1 MRHLT
6 TSLTACLLLGVALA
20 PTEAAAGVMTKTQ
33 TQNAA
38 TACTL
43 SIPTTDTKVRPK
55 AIGFRNEG
63 TTNAF
68 VICAFDIDSTDPGFH
83 SIALDFVSIDGAAH
97 SFNCTAAGRFNW
109 SSTAQY
115 LVKAVD
121 VSAGGSGTFS
131 VADTDGGYDPNV
143 YNLYPWA
150 QSVTCLM
157 PPGVAILSVRSTH
170 DDEDTAP

>member
-6 TSLTACLLLGVALA
+6 TSLTACLLLGVAFA
-20 PTEAAAGVMTKTQ
+20 PTEAAAGAITKTQ

-68 VICAFDIDSTDPGFH
+68 VICAFDIDSVDPGFH
-83 SIALDFVSIDGAAH
+83 SIELLFASIDGAAH
-97 SFNCTAAGRFNW
+97 AFNCTAASRFN
-109 SSTAQY
+109 SSGTAQY
-115 LVKAVD
+115 LVKAVN
-121 VSAGGSGTFS
+121 VGAGGGGSFS
-131 VADTDGGYDPNV
+131 VSDTDVGYDPNV
-143 YNLYPWA
+143 YDLYPWG
-150 QSVTCLM
+150 QSITCLM
-157 PPGVAILSVRSTH
+157 PPGVAVLSVLSTH
-170 DDEDTAP
+170 DDQDSAP

>member
-1 MRHLT
+1 MRNLT
-6 TSLTACLLLGVALA
+6 TSLAACLLLGVAFA

-43 SIPTTDTKVRPK
+43 SIPTVDTKVRPK

-97 SFNCTAAGRFNW
+97 SFNCTAASRFNW
-109 SSTAQY
+109 GGTAQY
-115 LVKAVD
+115 LVKTVNIG
-121 VSAGGSGTFS
+121 AGGGDTFS
-131 VADTDGGYDPNV
+131 VADTDAGYDTDV
-143 YNLYPWA
+143 YSLYPWS
-150 QSVTCLM
+150 QSITCLM

>member
-1 MRHLT
+1 MRNLT
-6 TSLTACLLLGVALA
+6 TSLATCLLLGVALA
-20 PTEAAAGVMTKTQ
+20 PTAATAGSVTKVQ

-43 SIPTTDTKVRPK
+43 SIPTVDTKVRPK

-97 SFNCTAAGRFNW
+97 NFNCTAAARFN
-109 SSTAQY
+109 SSGTAQY
-115 LVKAVD
+115 LSKAVS
-121 VSAGGSGTFS
+121 VSAGGGGTFS
-131 VADTDGGYDPNV
+131 ITDSDGGYDPAV
-143 YNLYPWA
+143 YNLYPWG
-150 QSVTCLM
+150 QSITCLM

-170 DDEDTAP
+170 DDQDSAP